1 MKILASKQSIR
12 KYQNQTLTP
21 PGKQKA
27 VKSLGRTANFLPGGY
42 LKSICRYQKEE
53 KKDNQPIS

>member
-1 MKILASKQSIR
+1 MKILASKRSIT

-27 VKSLGRTANFLPGGY
+27 VKSLGRTANFFPGGY
-42 LKSICRYQKEE
+42 LKSIYRYQKEE
-53 KKDNQPIS
+53 KENNQPIC